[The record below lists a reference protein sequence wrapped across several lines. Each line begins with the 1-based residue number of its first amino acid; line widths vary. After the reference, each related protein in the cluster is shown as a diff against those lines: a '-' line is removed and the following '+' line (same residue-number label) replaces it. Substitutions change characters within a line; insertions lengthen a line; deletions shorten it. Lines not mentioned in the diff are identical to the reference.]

1 MLFIA
6 HRTEDGREQSLR
18 SHLRGTAE
26 RAAAFAA
33 PFGADRLA
41 YLLGMA
47 HDIGKYSDAFQ
58 KRIRGS
64 NLTTDHATAGAQEV
78 NRLCGALP
86 TYCAAGHHG
95 GLPDGGARGDTN
107 DRPTLSGRLKKH
119 VAPYDAFAAE
129 VTLQKPVFTAPR
141 ILGQGGFTASFWA
154 RMLFSCLVDA
164 DFLDTEAFMQ
174 GGAPP
179 RGQPMDADL
188 LADKLNAYMERFQ
201 KPKTPLNHA
210 RCEILRACLE
220 AGRSQAPGL
229 FTLTVPTGGGKTIAT
244 LAFALEHAKKYG
256 KKRIIYVI
264 PFTSII
270 EQTAGKFREILGNEN
285 VLEHHSNVDFDD
297 DENDPAS
304 TLKKL
309 AAENWDM
316 GIVVTTAVQ
325 FFESLFSNRSSRCRK
340 LHNLADSV
348 IIFDEAQT
356 LPLPYLHP
364 CVRAISELTVNYG
377 ASCVLCT
384 ATQPALSPLFEA
396 ISPALRPREIAPPVD
411 PAVFHRVTF
420 QHLGQLSDDALAARL
435 NGHEQALCI
444 VGTRKQA
451 QTLFHLLSTEGS
463 FHLSTLMTP
472 SHRRAVLENIRARLK
487 ENLPCRVVST
497 SLIEAGVDVDFP
509 VVYRDEAGLDSE
521 IQAAGRCNREGRR
534 PTEASMVYLFT
545 PNSAYTAH
553 LPHSLQ
559 RPLQVAQ
566 EVTRGRRA
574 LDAPETIEQY
584 FTALYRYSGSELDQ
598 KEIVPALE
606 AGARTASF
614 PFRTVADA
622 FHLIENDTRAVL
634 IPRGKE
640 ADALASQLRAG
651 QRSRGLFRQVG
662 QDSVNIYQKHFE
674 ALLARGAL
682 EVPDESAAILTDLS
696 LYDEN
701 TGLALLADTGMGI
714 FL

>member
-1 MLFIA
+1 
-6 HRTEDGREQSLR
+6 
-18 SHLRGTAE
+18 
-26 RAAAFAA
+26 
-33 PFGADRLA
+33 
-41 YLLGMA
+41 
-47 HDIGKYSDAFQ
+47 
-58 KRIRGS
+58 
-64 NLTTDHATAGAQEV
+64 
-78 NRLCGALP
+78 
-86 TYCAAGHHG
+86 
-95 GLPDGGARGDTN
+95 
-107 DRPTLSGRLKKH
+107 
-119 VAPYDAFAAE
+119 
-129 VTLQKPVFTAPR
+129 
-141 ILGQGGFTASFWA
+141 
-154 RMLFSCLVDA
+154 
-164 DFLDTEAFMQ
+164 
-174 GGAPP
+174 
-179 RGQPMDADL
+179 MDADL
-188 LADKLNAYMERFQ
+188 LLDRLNVYITPWWDA
-201 KPKTPLNHA
+201 KTPLNHA

-229 FTLTVPTGGGKTIAT
+229 FTLTVPTGGGKTVAT

-285 VLEHHSNVDFDD
+285 VLEHHSNVDFGD
-297 DENDPAS
+297 DENDPSS

-316 GIVVTTAVQ
+316 GIVVTTVVQ

-384 ATQPALSPLFEA
+384 ATQPALAPLFEA
-396 ISPALRPREIAPPVD
+396 VSPTLRPREIAPPVD

-451 QTLFHLLSTEGS
+451 QAVFHLLAPEGS

-487 ENLPCRVVST
+487 ESLPCRVVST

-509 VVYRDEAGLDSE
+509 VVYRAEAGLDSE

-534 PTEASMVYLFT
+534 PAEASMVYLFA
-545 PNSAYTAH
+545 PDSAYIAH
-553 LPHSLQ
+553 LSHSLQ
-559 RPLQVAQ
+559 RSLRLAQ
-566 EVTRGRRA
+566 EATHSGHA

-622 FHLIENDTRAVL
+622 FHLIENDMRAVL
-634 IPRGKE
+634 IPRSKE
-640 ADALASQLRAG
+640 AAALAAQLRAG
-651 QRSRGLFRQVG
+651 QRSRDLFRQVG
-662 QDSVNIYQKHFE
+662 QDSVNIYQEHFE
-674 ALLARGAL
+674 ALLKHNAL
-682 EVPDESAAILTDLS
+682 EVPDESVAILTDLS